1 MQCVLSLLA
10 WTEGLAKLQ
19 SAIFQDYRIDQ
30 LSALHAA
37 LAGVVRQILAPL
49 CDHESSAARTT
60 IRAVDS
66 CPASIRRLNR
76 LLLCHRHN
84 RTHRNLPQRST
95 GLRHVIH
102 HEA

>member
-37 LAGVVRQILAPL
+37 LGGVVRQILAPL
-49 CDHESSAARTT
+49 GDHESAASQTT

-66 CPASIRRLNR
+66 CPVSSRRLNR
-76 LLLCHRHN
+76 LLLCHRKR
-84 RTHRNLPQRST
+84 RTHRYLPQRTT
-95 GLRHVIH
+95 GLPRATDSKI
-102 HEA
+102 